1 MSRELTIQAS
11 RIFEEN
17 YSATERFVVNI
28 GGTRS
33 GKTIGI
39 LQTLIVKALSATEPF
54 TVSVVRK
61 SFPSLKITAYRDF
74 IDLLKQM
81 ELYDENNHSKQNN
94 TYLLNNCL
102 FEFFSIDNELKKR
115 GSKRD
120 ILFINEANELLNEEF
135 TQLNLRTTNQVFIDF
150 NPSEMFWYNDKL
162 EHRDD
167 VKIIHSTYKDNPFL
181 PQQQINEIEKLKETD
196 DVYWTIYGLG
206 EFAGN
211 RKLIYQYSV
220 CETIP
225 TETAKMVAL
234 GLDWGYS
241 NDETALVEVWKSD
254 NQLYINELIYEKGLT
269 NSDLAALMKHIGIDR
284 YTDIYCDSAEPKSIE
299 ELRRFGFN
307 AKAVQKGPDSVM
319 NGIDILRR
327 HRLNVTKESTNVIRE
342 MSRYKWM
349 EKDGVLL
356 NKPIDMWNHSLDA
369 IRYVALMKLSETK
382 AMSGKYNISVMS
394 GKGTY
399 NLGVV

>member
-1 MSRELTIQAS
+1 MMPRELIIQAS

-17 YSATERFVVNI
+17 FNATERFIVNI

-39 LQTLIVKALSATEPF
+39 LQTLIVKALSADEPM
-54 TVSVVRK
+54 TVSIVRK
-61 SFPSLKITAYRDF
+61 SMPSLKITAMRDF
-74 IDLLKQM
+74 LNLLKEM
-81 ELYDENNHSKQNN
+81 ELYDENNHYKQDN

-102 FEFFSIDNELKKR
+102 FEFFSIDNPSKKR
-115 GSKRD
+115 GSRREY
-120 ILFINEANELLNEEF
+120 LFLNEANELDYEDF
-135 TQLNLRTTNQVFIDF
+135 FQLNIRTTKQAFLDF
-150 NPSEMFWYNDKL
+150 NPSEMFWYNEKL
-162 EHRDD
+162 ENRDD
-167 VKIIHSTYKDNPFL
+167 VKVIHSTYKDNPFL
-181 PQQQINEIEKLKETD
+181 PNNQVVEIERLKETD
-196 DVYWTIYGLG
+196 DIYWQIYGLG

-211 RKLIYQYSV
+211 RKLIYQYNV

-225 TETAKMVAL
+225 IETAKMVAL

-241 NDETALVEVWKSD
+241 NDETALVEIWKND
-254 NQLYINELIYEKGLT
+254 NQIYINELIYEKGLT
-269 NSDLAALMKHIGIDR
+269 NSDLATLMKHIGVDR
-284 YTDIYCDSAEPKSIE
+284 YIDIYCDSAEPKSIE

-307 AKAVQKGPDSVM
+307 AKAVIKGPDSVM

-327 HRLNVTKESTNVIRE
+327 HRINITKDSTNVIRE

-369 IRYVALMKLSETK
+369 IRYVALMELSETK
-382 AMSGKYNISVMS
+382 RGAGKYNISVLNS
-394 GKGTY
+394 RGQY
-399 NLGVV
+399 NLA

>member
-1 MSRELTIQAS
+1 MPKELTIQAS

-17 YSATERFVVNI
+17 YNAVERFIVNI

-33 GKTIGI
+33 SKTTSI
-39 LQTLIVKALSATEPF
+39 LQTLIVKALSAEEPM
-54 TVSVVRK
+54 TISVVRK

-74 IDLLKQM
+74 INMLKQM
-81 ELYDENNHSKQNN
+81 ELYDENNHSKQDN
-94 TYLLNNCL
+94 TYLLNNTL
-102 FEFFSIDNELKKR
+102 FEFFSIDNEQKKR

-120 ILFINEANELLNEEF
+120 ILFINEAQELEYDSF
-135 TQLNLRTTNQVFIDF
+135 FQLNIRTTKQVYIDF
-150 NPSEMFWYNDKL
+150 NPSEIFWYNEKL
-162 EHRDD
+162 ENRDD
-167 VKIIHSTYKDNPFL
+167 VKVIHSTYKDNPFL
-181 PQQQINEIEKLKETD
+181 PANQVAEIERLKETD
-196 DVYWTIYGLG
+196 DIYWQIYGLG

-211 RKLIYQYSV
+211 RKLIYQYNV

-225 TETAKMVAL
+225 IEAAKMIAL

-241 NDETALVEVWKSD
+241 NDETALVEVWKND

-269 NSDLAALMKHIGIDR
+269 NSDLATLMKHIGVDKYI
-284 YTDIYCDSAEPKSIE
+284 DIYCDSAEPKSIE

-307 AKAVQKGPDSVM
+307 AKAVIKGPDSVM

-327 HRLNVTKESTNVIRE
+327 HRINVTKDSTNVIRE

-382 AMSGKYNISVMS
+382 RGAGKYNISVMNS
-394 GKGTY
+394 RGQY
-399 NLGVV
+399 NLGIV